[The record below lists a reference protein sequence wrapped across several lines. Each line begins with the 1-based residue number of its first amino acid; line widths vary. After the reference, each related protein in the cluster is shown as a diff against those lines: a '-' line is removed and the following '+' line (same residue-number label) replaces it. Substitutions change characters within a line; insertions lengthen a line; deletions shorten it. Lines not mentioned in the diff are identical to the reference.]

1 MTYERKWLT
10 KTHPVDVYIA
20 EDGKEFDNRWDCL
33 DYETGNKFK
42 TSFDNMRKRIQPLVL
57 EFGEQTNDYDDIEQ
71 YDMLLVRINTQEEF
85 DAIVT
90 YFEVVHNDDLP
101 KFEPYLHYILYN
113 IIYYDEY
120 GELHVDR
127 KLSELNDFYYT
138 FTYTIADTLNKMDDV
153 K

>member
-57 EFGEQTNDYDDIEQ
+57 EFGEQTNDYDDIE
-71 YDMLLVRINTQEEF
+71 
-85 DAIVT
+85 
-90 YFEVVHNDDLP
+90 
-101 KFEPYLHYILYN
+101 
-113 IIYYDEY
+113 
-120 GELHVDR
+120 
-127 KLSELNDFYYT
+127 
-138 FTYTIADTLNKMDDV
+138 
-153 K
+153 